1 MGLSE
6 GYLRYEVQD
15 KAEVP
20 IPLHQLDHHC
30 DFTFITI
37 IQRLKGKAQCMSYV
51 DSKMCELDASQGVKP

>member
-1 MGLSE
+1 MK
-6 GYLRYEVQD
+6 YKD